1 MDAMDTTAANR
12 LTGERITR
20 MSWPYVL
27 HVMRLRGWIVLATVV
42 LAVAGALVYARAEP
56 RLYQASA
63 TTFAYPRD
71 PSGSGSSNPAD
82 SVGLLTYG
90 NMADTFASL
99 AQSRYYLHQAGA
111 RYGITPQALDPYTV
125 KATTLPQTTVLQIS
139 VIGPDPRATALLA
152 NQLLRL
158 VAASTVR
165 YFHIFGLQQLDVAAP
180 SSVTVQPHPL
190 QQAFYALVA
199 GLIAGFAIAAV
210 SMRSTRRIG
219 LSNAA
224 LSPAEAEAPWALPGA
239 WPASHPGAIE
249 AQHLNGVHANDVHA
263 AEDADTDAEPALAG
277 RS

>member
-1 MDAMDTTAANR
+1 MDTMAANR
-12 LTGERITR
+12 PMEERITR

-27 HVMRLRGWIVLATVV
+27 HVMRLRGWVVLATVV
-42 LAVAGALVYARAEP
+42 LAVAGSLVYARAQP

-63 TTFAYPRD
+63 TTFAYPR
-71 PSGSGSSNPAD
+71 GSGSSNPAD

-111 RYGITPQALDPYTV
+111 RYGITPRALDPYTV
-125 KATTLPQTTVLQIS
+125 KATTLPRTTVLQVS

-152 NQLLRL
+152 NELVRL

-165 YFHIFGLQQLDVAAP
+165 YFHIFGLQRLDVAAP
-180 SSVTVQPHPL
+180 PSVPVQPHPL
-190 QQAFYALVA
+190 QQALYALIA

-210 SMRSTRRIG
+210 SVRSTRRIG

-224 LSPAEAEAPWALPGA
+224 LSPAEADAPWALPGA

-249 AQHLNGVHANDVHA
+249 AQHLNGVHA